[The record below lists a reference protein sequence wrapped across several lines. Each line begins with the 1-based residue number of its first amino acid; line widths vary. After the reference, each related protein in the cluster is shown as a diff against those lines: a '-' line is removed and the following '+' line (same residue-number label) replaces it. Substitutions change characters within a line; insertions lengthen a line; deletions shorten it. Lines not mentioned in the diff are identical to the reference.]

1 MLKRTY
7 IITENSESRAVSH
20 SEKATGCKGE
30 TELSN
35 QNTANNLIYNCRI
48 STTTNKKSH
57 EAQLEVSIASKV
69 VLVLCSERKAVPY
82 SFYRNS

>member
-1 MLKRTY
+1 M
-7 IITENSESRAVSH
+7 
-20 SEKATGCKGE
+20 KAGLCHTGCKGE

-35 QNTANNLIYNCRI
+35 QNITNNLIYNCRI

-69 VLVLCSERKAVPY
+69 VLVLCSERKPVPY